1 MIGTPCIVV
10 PCGFMGNLGP
20 GNVFV
25 VVDEGIVGCFVQGLI
40 LAIGF
45 GFGFG
50 AGAQGR

>member
-10 PCGFMGNLGP
+10 LCGFMGNLGP

-45 GFGFG
+45 GVVT
-50 AGAQGR
+50 GAQGR

>member
-10 PCGFMGNLGP
+10 LCGFMGNLGP

-45 GFGFG
+45 GVV